1 MSPRRHSM
9 RKVMKFLLTFTFVAT
24 IQAYHPG
31 YYQPHVLYPQFYQ
44 TFPNIRIP
52 KPFMEQ
58 PIESGQR
65 NDCKN
70 NLGEVVPCHKS
81 FAEKVDQSR
90 IKTFKRP
97 VNPLFYSISQD
108 DEENSLVFN
117 DTLPSIEDIEEGC
130 QDVKEGQFK
139 DNIDSFRKFADF
151 WDGMKDYDYYG
162 WKLFGQNEEDL
173 IFRKLTGIDE
183 FFDKDFNAEN
193 LDSIVADLKDICANP
208 SAEDFV
214 ANFLNISAKFGDF
227 LVPTLELYNEKVQN
241 YIETVC
247 GWEYQYE
254 NTPKL
259 IEIGRIGIDSIYFIP
274 EMVDVIQDIQENSKD
289 WKCANRVT
297 KYLNGL
303 IGIMIKTNEYFPD
316 DCPTKN

>member
-1 MSPRRHSM
+1 M
-9 RKVMKFLLTFTFVAT
+9 RKVMKFLLAFTFVAT
-24 IQAYHPG
+24 IQAYHLG
-31 YYQPHVLYPQFYQ
+31 YYQPYVVYPQFYQ

-52 KPFMEQ
+52 RPFMEHE
-58 PIESGQR
+58 IESHQR
-65 NDCKN
+65 NVCKN
-70 NLGEVVPCHKS
+70 NIGEVVPCYKS

-90 IKTFKRP
+90 IKPVMSKRP

-108 DEENSLVFN
+108 DEENFLVEFCQALEEL
-117 DTLPSIEDIEEGC
+117 DFQTLEQREQSFREFADRWDDMKLWYGYALFGNSEEDI
-130 QDVKEGQFK
+130 
-139 DNIDSFRKFADF
+139 
-151 WDGMKDYDYYG
+151 
-162 WKLFGQNEEDL
+162 

>member
-139 DNIDSFRKFADF
+139 DNIDSFREFANF

-162 WKLFGQNEEDL
+162 WKLFGQSEEDL

-183 FFDKDFNAEN
+183 FFDKGFNVDESLAADFIEET
-193 LDSIVADLKDICANP
+193 CANP
-208 SAEDFV
+208 NAEDAG
-214 ANFLNISAKFGDF
+214 ANLLQISDKFG
-227 LVPTLELYNEKVQN
+227 VPEVEIDEKVQN
-241 YIETVC
+241 YVETVC
-247 GWEYQYE
+247 GYE
-254 NTPKL
+254 KSPY
-259 IEIGRIGIDSIYFIP
+259 G
-274 EMVDVIQDIQENSKD
+274 
-289 WKCANRVT
+289 
-297 KYLNGL
+297 
-303 IGIMIKTNEYFPD
+303 
-316 DCPTKN
+316 

>member
-1 MSPRRHSM
+1 
-9 RKVMKFLLTFTFVAT
+9 MKFLLAFTFVAT

-183 FFDKDFNAEN
+183 FFDKDFNGGES
-193 LDSIVADLKDICANP
+193 LVADMNDICANP
-208 SAEDFV
+208 SAEDAE
-214 ANFLNISAKFGDF
+214 ANLWNISDKYN
-227 LVPTLELYNEKVQN
+227 PPQLEIGEKVPYYTEN
-241 YIETVC
+241 VC
-247 GWEYQYE
+247 GYE
-254 NTPKL
+254 KSQSQGWSPDFEN
-259 IEIGRIGIDSIYFIP
+259 IDGANIADIRIIP
-274 EMVDVIQDIQENSKD
+274 NFRFVIRDIQENSTD

-303 IGIMIKTNEYFPD
+303 IDIMIKISPLFPAYSQ
-316 DCPTKN
+316 PANN